1 MTTRKVKKLN
11 LLRQYESLIDKFL
24 LEEMDILEFE
34 KKYLAM
40 FKGDETMWE
49 YGEFLILNGV
59 FTDLDAFCE
68 DDSIRDED
76 DLNEGQLRSRME
88 RALNNL
94 RTLIDA
100 YDI

>member
-1 MTTRKVKKLN
+1 MAMKGNKLN
-11 LLRQYESLIDKFL
+11 LLRAYESLIDRFL
-24 LEEMDILEFE
+24 LNEIDVLEFE
-34 KKYLAM
+34 KKYIAM
-40 FKGDETMWE
+40 FKGDETLWE